1 MVSITQLHFITKSS
15 YRAGRRCTRVDLRCE
30 GQVSE
35 SLPVVGEFKT
45 GSGWV
50 SSQGSYHSVGRL
62 TSGTSWVAD
71 VEMGAFAFSPWV
83 WLAIR
88 CSFCLTMMLWSC
100 RGICW
105 FENWSGCVHISLEE
119 GLHERM
125 RALRLAVGS
134 ASFTKT
140 QGLSEGRVGETRF
153 RSLEP
158 PSPIEN
164 SEHFRP
170 LWWFCDALV
179 IDLQLAPWILGQD
192 QYVRRLTVHLVDAVG
207 HIGG

>member
-15 YRAGRRCTRVDLRCE
+15 YRAGRRSTRVDLRCE
-30 GQVSE
+30 GQVPE

-50 SSQGSYHSVGRL
+50 FSQGSYHSVGRL

-119 GLHERM
+119 RPRQRM
-125 RALRLAVGS
+125 RALRLAVAS
-134 ASFTKT
+134 ASLTKT
-140 QGLSEGRVGETRF
+140 RVLLGGRIGETRF

-158 PSPIEN
+158 PSPI
-164 SEHFRP
+164 
-170 LWWFCDALV
+170 
-179 IDLQLAPWILGQD
+179 QD
-192 QYVRRLTVHLVDAVG
+192 S
-207 HIGG
+207 